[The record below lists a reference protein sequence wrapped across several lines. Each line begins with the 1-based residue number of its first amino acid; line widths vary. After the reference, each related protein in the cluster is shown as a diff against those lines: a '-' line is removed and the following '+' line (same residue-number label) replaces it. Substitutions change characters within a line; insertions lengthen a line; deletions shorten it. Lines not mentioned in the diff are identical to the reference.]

1 MDNQIL
7 DSQSSTENSVQD
19 NVEKRVPKKRGRK
32 PKKKILEESVSQ
44 AKQPKKRGRKV
55 KEVKEEVV
63 KLPKKRGRKPKISN
77 VQMDIKN
84 KVSSDNLILHLPI
97 KIENDNSHP
106 KPFDED
112 ENYKEV
118 EFNSKTEE
126 IDSTNLDFDEY
137 IKSREL
143 ILNNSKDLFF
153 EFIES
158 NRKGTWPK
166 KTNIHCLWDSY
177 PFDNTP
183 FGIPIKKTSTHIEM
197 FGNFCSPECAAAYLF
212 SLNDNVWE
220 RYSLLNELYG
230 TNEPIKVANSK
241 LLLKKFGGI
250 YGINEFRSLNINCS
264 KKYNI
269 CLPPTLAH
277 IPTLEETKIDIDES
291 LTVNKESIKKI
302 NTYKLQRKK
311 QTNEENSLENIMN
324 LKYL

>member
-1 MDNQIL
+1 MDTKLSNTDIDTKAKL
-7 DSQSSTENSVQD
+7 KTE
-19 NVEKRVPKKRGRK
+19 VEEVPRIPKKRGRK
-32 PKKKILEESVSQ
+32 PKNKTLETEP
-44 AKQPKKRGRKV
+44 KQLKKRGRKV
-55 KEVKEEVV
+55 KVV
-63 KLPKKRGRKPKISN
+63 KDEEIKTPKKRGRKPKISN
-77 VQMDIKN
+77 IKTKIQN

-97 KIENDNSHP
+97 KVDNNNVP
-106 KPFDED
+106 KPFDNED
-112 ENYKEV
+112 TFKKV
-118 EFNSKTEE
+118 EFTESKDPELNF
-126 IDSTNLDFDEY
+126 DNLDFEEY

-177 PFDNTP
+177 PFDNAP
-183 FGIPIKKTSTHIEM
+183 FGIPIKKTDTHIEM
-197 FGNFCSPECAAAYLF
+197 FGNFCSPECAAAHLF

-230 TNEPIKVANSK
+230 SNEPIKIANSK

-250 YGINEFRSLNINCS
+250 YNINEFRSLNINSS
-264 KKYNI
+264 KNYKI

-291 LTVNKESIKKI
+291 VLVNKESIKKM
-302 NTYKLQRKK
+302 NTYKLHRKK